1 MSPIRPQPCAAV
13 ETGTSCGACRLWFAG
28 RGLRAQARVKTARLR
43 SRPTWGPGFAATAV
57 RQAPLAGE
65 THCCEQGRRGRF
77 QVYRSVSPRSERSY
91 CLSAPWVSANE
102 GLFLRPSKDG
112 AVLLPL
118 RACAPPDGG
127 GSVCPSDP
135 RLPRVLPCQPHDLR
149 GDCPVSLAFQTH
161 RSTPEPEAAQRGWAC
176 NLFQARSVTLAGKE
190 DA

>member
-102 GLFLRPSKDG
+102 GLFLRPPRTELFSSLCVRVPLPT
-112 AVLLPL
+112 AVALCARPT
-118 RACAPPDGG
+118 RACPECSPANRTTCAGTALLASLSRHTALPPSRKRRNVAGPATY
-127 GSVCPSDP
+127 SRP
-135 RLPRVLPCQPHDLR
+135 
-149 GDCPVSLAFQTH
+149 
-161 RSTPEPEAAQRGWAC
+161 AA
-176 NLFQARSVTLAGKE
+176 
-190 DA
+190 